1 MLGAVLMSRSVVE
14 VISLESL
21 VVVIVVL
28 LLNHLNV
35 LCFLHV
41 VPLSL
46 NINMKVCYDNDVK

>member
-1 MLGAVLMSRSVVE
+1 MVE

-21 VVVIVVL
+21 VVVTVVL

-35 LCFLHV
+35 LRSLHL

-46 NINMKVCYDNDVK
+46 NIKYQYIYRN

>member
-1 MLGAVLMSRSVVE
+1 MVE

-21 VVVIVVL
+21 VVVTVVL

-35 LCFLHV
+35 LRSLQL

-46 NINMKVCYDNDVK
+46 NIKYQYIYRN

>member
-1 MLGAVLMSRSVVE
+1 MVE

-21 VVVIVVL
+21 VVVTVVL

-35 LCFLHV
+35 LRSLQL

-46 NINMKVCYDNDVK
+46 NITIKVCNDNDVR

>member
-1 MLGAVLMSRSVVE
+1 MVE

-28 LLNHLNV
+28 LLNHLNL
-35 LCFLHV
+35 LCLLQL

-46 NINMKVCYDNDVK
+46 NINMKICYDNDVK

>member
-1 MLGAVLMSRSVVE
+1 MVE

-21 VVVIVVL
+21 VVVTVVL

-35 LCFLHV
+35 LCFLQV

-46 NINMKVCYDNDVK
+46 NINMKVCYDNVVK

>member
-1 MLGAVLMSRSVVE
+1 MVE

-21 VVVIVVL
+21 VVVTVVL

-35 LCFLHV
+35 LRSLQL

-46 NINMKVCYDNDVK
+46 NINIMIMT